1 MGIIERYIK
10 AKAHQALKALRAEKA
25 QYRAAAEQHGI
36 ELLNAVKE
44 RRAFYNL
51 YTGSGFLCT
60 TEEQHGGMRAVE
72 TAANN
77 RRDAEIN
84 RLMNIA
90 FPRK

>member
-1 MGIIERYIK
+1 MNITERYIK
-10 AKAHQALKALRAEKA
+10 AKAYQALKTLRAEKA
-25 QYRAAAEQHGI
+25 QYRTAAEMHGI

-44 RRAFYNL
+44 RRPFYNL
-51 YTGSGFLCT
+51 YTGSGFLCAA
-60 TEEQHGGMRAVE
+60 EEQHGGMLAVE

-90 FPRK
+90 FPRR